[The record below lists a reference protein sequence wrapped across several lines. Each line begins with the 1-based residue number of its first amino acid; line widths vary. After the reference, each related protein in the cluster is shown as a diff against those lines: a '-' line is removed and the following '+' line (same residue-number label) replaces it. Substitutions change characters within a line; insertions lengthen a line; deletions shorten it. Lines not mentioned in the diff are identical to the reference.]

1 MVACERN
8 FLKNV
13 CFLHPYFFPPRMDD
27 PESHAHHSE
36 TTVTEFFAPGL
47 YRFKY
52 HQTPFSRLF
61 FSIEHAG
68 ELRIS

>member
-1 MVACERN
+1 
-8 FLKNV
+8 
-13 CFLHPYFFPPRMDD
+13 MDD

-52 HQTPFSRLF
+52 HQTLFSRLF
-61 FSIEHAG
+61 FLSNTQESCVSLNIK
-68 ELRIS
+68 I

>member
-1 MVACERN
+1 
-8 FLKNV
+8 
-13 CFLHPYFFPPRMDD
+13 MDD

-52 HQTPFSRLF
+52 HQTLFSRLF
-61 FSIEHAG
+61 FSLEHAG